1 MGTSIN
7 ATYTIKGVGKF
18 LENFKKKR
26 PTIAK
31 QHWWFH

>member
-1 MGTSIN
+1 MGVSIN
-7 ATYTIKGVGKF
+7 ATYTIKAVGKF